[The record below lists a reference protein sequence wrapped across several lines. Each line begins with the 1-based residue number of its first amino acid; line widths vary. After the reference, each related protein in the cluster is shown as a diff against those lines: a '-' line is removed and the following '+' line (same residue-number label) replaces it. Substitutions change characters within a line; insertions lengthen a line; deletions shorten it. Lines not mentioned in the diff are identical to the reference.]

1 MDTAN
6 GTLEV
11 TQADGP
17 QGRGSEERC
26 IEVEEKMLQVHVFV
40 EEDAL
45 RLYSAQ
51 SCCT

>member
-17 QGRGSEERC
+17 EGRGSEERC
-26 IEVEEKMLQVHVFV
+26 IEVLDSLLQVHVFGEV
-40 EEDAL
+40 NAL
-45 RLYSAQ
+45 KSYSAQ